1 MATNIKN
8 IYGIEMND
16 CKISGDI
23 IVTDGIRPIL
33 SNSPKIGKKEEIAN
47 EAVEA
52 YMNMENI
59 SGPLGSFKKGFL
71 AGWDAC
77 MKNLAELPWD
87 EAINEI
93 VNNCKEK
100 EY

>member
-23 IVTDGIRPIL
+23 IVTDGTLPIL
-33 SNSPKIGKKEEIAN
+33 SNSSKIGKKEEIAN

-71 AGWDAC
+71 SGWDAC

-87 EAINEI
+87 EAMNEI
-93 VNNCKEK
+93 VNNCKKK